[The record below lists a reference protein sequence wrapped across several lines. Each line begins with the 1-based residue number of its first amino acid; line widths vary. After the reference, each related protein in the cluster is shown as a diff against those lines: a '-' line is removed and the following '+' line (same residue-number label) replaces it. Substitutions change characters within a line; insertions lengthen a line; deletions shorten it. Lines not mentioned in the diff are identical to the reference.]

1 MTLHSTNQLNVSGD
15 RFTVTYSIWGSE
27 SVANEISRAICVE
40 ETAEFPEVLIAE
52 GDIRN
57 HVLGQVENFQHLEG
71 DHYQAVLSYAI
82 EITSFE
88 LLQFMNVVYGNISM
102 IPNIK
107 VNRFDLPDSLLN
119 HFKGARFGIEGL
131 RKLINIPTRAFLA
144 AAIKPMGLS
153 PVEFAQ
159 MAYDCAIGGM
169 DIVKDDHGLT
179 NQTFAPFKE
188 RVARC
193 AESVQKANQKTGENC
208 LYAANIS
215 GHFEELVEKAVY
227 AKQAGAG
234 GLMVIPSL
242 VGWDF
247 MRYLAEEDNLG
258 LPIICHPAFHGS
270 YMTSQRTGF
279 SYFSM
284 YGQLVRLAGGD
295 VTIFPNYLGRFSAAK
310 ESCMEVVKGTK
321 EKMGHLKTIFPS
333 PGGGATLNNIPE
345 MLDVYG
351 QDMVYLMG
359 GGLHH
364 GESLV
369 KSCQEFRHMVELYKN

>member
-1 MTLHSTNQLNVSGD
+1 
-15 RFTVTYSIWGSE
+15 
-27 SVANEISRAICVE
+27 
-40 ETAEFPEVLIAE
+40 
-52 GDIRN
+52 
-57 HVLGQVENFQHLEG
+57 
-71 DHYQAVLSYAI
+71 
-82 EITSFE
+82 
-88 LLQFMNVVYGNISM
+88 M

-107 VNRFDLPDSLLN
+107 VERFDLPASLLY
-119 HFKGARFGIEGL
+119 HFKGARFGVEGL
-131 RKLINIPTRAFLA
+131 RKLLNIPSRALLA
-144 AAIKPMGLS
+144 TAIKPMGLS
-153 PVEFAQ
+153 PEEFAQ
-159 MAYDCAIGGM
+159 MAYESALGGM
-169 DIVKDDHGLT
+169 DIIKDDHGLT

-193 AESVQKANQKTGENC
+193 AESVQKANQKTGEKC

-215 GHFEELVEKAVY
+215 GHFEELIEKAFF

-247 MRYLAEEDNLG
+247 MRYLADEDMLG

-270 YMTSQRTGF
+270 YMTSERSGF

-295 VTIFPNYLGRFSAAK
+295 ITVFPNYLGRFSAAK
-310 ESCMEVVKGTK
+310 ESCIEVIEGAR
-321 EKMGHLKTIFPS
+321 EKMGHIKNIFPS
-333 PGGGATLNNIPE
+333 PGGGAALKNIPE

-351 QDMVYLMG
+351 KDLVYLMG

-364 GESLV
+364 GESLE
-369 KSCQEFRHMVELYKN
+369 KSCREFRYLIESYQAIP

>member
-27 SVANEISRAICVE
+27 SVAREISSAICVE
-40 ETAEFPEVLIAE
+40 ETAEFPEVLIGD
-52 GDIRN
+52 GDIRD
-57 HVLGQVENFQHLEG
+57 HVLGQVVDFQHIEN
-71 DHYQAVLSYAI
+71 DHFQAKLSYAI

-88 LLQFMNVVYGNISM
+88 LLQFLNVVYGNISM

-107 VNRFDLPDSLLN
+107 VDRFDLPESLLS
-119 HFKGARFGIEGL
+119 HFKGARFGIDGL
-131 RKLINIPTRAFLA
+131 RKLLNIPTRAFLA
-144 AAIKPMGLS
+144 TAIKPMGLS
-153 PVEFAQ
+153 PEEFAE
-159 MAYDCAIGGM
+159 MAYNCAIGGM
-169 DIVKDDHGLT
+169 DIIKDDHGLT

-193 AESVQKANQKTGENC
+193 AEAVQKANQKTGEKSI
-208 LYAANIS
+208 YFANIN
-215 GHFEELVEKAVY
+215 GRMEELIEKAYY
-227 AKQAGAG
+227 AKKVGAG
-234 GLMVIPSL
+234 GFMVIPSL

-247 MRYLAEEDNLG
+247 MRYLAEDESLG
-258 LPIICHPAFHGS
+258 LPVICHPAFHGS
-270 YMTSQRTGF
+270 YMTSPRTGF
-279 SYFSM
+279 SHFSM

-295 VTIFPNYLGRFSAAK
+295 VSVFPNYLGRFTAAK

-333 PGGGATLNNIPE
+333 PGGGATLKNIPE

-351 QDMVYLMG
+351 RDMVYLMG

-369 KSCQEFRHMVELYKN
+369 KSCREFRQMIELYKK